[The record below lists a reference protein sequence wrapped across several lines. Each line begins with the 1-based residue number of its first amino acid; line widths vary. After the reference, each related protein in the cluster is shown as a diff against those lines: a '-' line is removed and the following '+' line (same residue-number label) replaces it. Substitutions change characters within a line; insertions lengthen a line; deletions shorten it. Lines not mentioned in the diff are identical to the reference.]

1 VTAQAAI
8 KPQTIP
14 PDHRV
19 WWFRIIIDLCN
30 SGYTHQTIAV
40 AVGVSKSSIQNWK
53 TGATPGY
60 DEGSRLIQ
68 LWCQVTA
75 NGQETVPTISRYSHL
90 A

>member
-1 VTAQAAI
+1 MTATAAN
-8 KPQTIP
+8 QTHTIP
-14 PDHRV
+14 PDQRI
-19 WWFRIIIDLCN
+19 WWFRIIVDLCAN
-30 SGYTHQTIAV
+30 GYTHQSIAV

-68 LWCQVTA
+68 LWCQVTR
-75 NGQETVPTISRYSHL
+75 NGQETVPRINRYSHL